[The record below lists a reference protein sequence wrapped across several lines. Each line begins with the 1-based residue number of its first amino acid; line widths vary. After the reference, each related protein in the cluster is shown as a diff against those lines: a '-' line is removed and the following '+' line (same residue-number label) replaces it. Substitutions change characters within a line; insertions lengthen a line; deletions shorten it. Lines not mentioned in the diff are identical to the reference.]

1 MVTLTLLSAAI
12 FRPEARFAVKAGN
25 SNIYV
30 TRERAVRGRERN
42 GGGENGNNYVTLPG
56 KMATSDC

>member
-12 FRPEARFAVKAGN
+12 FRPEARFAVKAGD

-30 TRERAVRGRERN
+30 PVSGRFAEGKERRRQ
-42 GGGENGNNYVTLPG
+42 NGNNYVTLPG
-56 KMATSDC
+56 KMATSGC